1 MADKIISS
9 TLSKGTSSQV
19 KSVWGVPL
27 QSQDQAPSLSDV
39 MSEQMATDLQEKE
52 DKSELKKIV
61 AHIRETEGTVEAS
74 ESFAD
79 NEADVADEQCTDDL
93 LIAQMLQL
101 QFDQVFQFC
110 QVMGFTYDLRWLQKA
125 FWAANFNRDNP
136 YGSWIN
142 PAVNP
147 GFAAVAAAA
156 AAAANTSPNLP
167 VPSTSG

>member
-110 QVMGFTYDLRWLQKA
+110 QVMGFTYDLRWFPPILIFFAEVILSVLFLKTKMTII
-125 FWAANFNRDNP
+125 FVRPFSFSDLANSQNNKLFT
-136 YGSWIN
+136 
-142 PAVNP
+142 VNWC
-147 GFAAVAAAA
+147 F
-156 AAAANTSPNLP
+156 
-167 VPSTSG
+167 

>member
-1 MADKIISS
+1 M
-9 TLSKGTSSQV
+9 SKGTSSQV

-110 QVMGFTYDLRWLQKA
+110 QVMGFTYDLRWFPPILIFFAEVILSVLFLKTKNEDDN
-125 FWAANFNRDNP
+125 NFR
-136 YGSWIN
+136 
-142 PAVNP
+142 
-147 GFAAVAAAA
+147 
-156 AAAANTSPNLP
+156 
-167 VPSTSG
+167 STLFIFRSCKLAK

>member
-61 AHIRETEGTVEAS
+61 AHIRETEGTVDP
-74 ESFAD
+74 FHFPILQTRKII
-79 NEADVADEQCTDDL
+79 NFLL
-93 LIAQMLQL
+93 LIGAFDFFLVLKPLLYQCIHI
-101 QFDQVFQFC
+101 QFD
-110 QVMGFTYDLRWLQKA
+110 
-125 FWAANFNRDNP
+125 
-136 YGSWIN
+136 
-142 PAVNP
+142 
-147 GFAAVAAAA
+147 
-156 AAAANTSPNLP
+156 
-167 VPSTSG
+167 